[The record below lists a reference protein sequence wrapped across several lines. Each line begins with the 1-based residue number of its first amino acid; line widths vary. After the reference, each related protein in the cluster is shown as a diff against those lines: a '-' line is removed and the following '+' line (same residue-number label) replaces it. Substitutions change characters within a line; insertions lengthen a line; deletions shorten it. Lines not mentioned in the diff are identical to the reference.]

1 MTQDILGTT
10 DDAGAQNSE
19 LLAIEKE
26 LKQDYEDD
34 ELDAFSLYLYG
45 VVLRKRS
52 NDVKASIVLLE
63 SIRKYQYNW
72 SAWMELALLVKT
84 KKQFRDIQTLL
95 NRNMENSIIKD
106 FFLAK
111 LCIDLHQPMSLFKE
125 IMEPLTS
132 YFPKSAYVLSQWA
145 VIFYENMGKLSKF
158 HWY

>member
-1 MTQDILGTT
+1 M
-10 DDAGAQNSE
+10 
-19 LLAIEKE
+19 
-26 LKQDYEDD
+26 
-34 ELDAFSLYLYG
+34 
-45 VVLRKRS
+45 
-52 NDVKASIVLLE
+52 KASIVLLE

-145 VIFYENMGKLSKF
+145 VLFYENMGKLSKL